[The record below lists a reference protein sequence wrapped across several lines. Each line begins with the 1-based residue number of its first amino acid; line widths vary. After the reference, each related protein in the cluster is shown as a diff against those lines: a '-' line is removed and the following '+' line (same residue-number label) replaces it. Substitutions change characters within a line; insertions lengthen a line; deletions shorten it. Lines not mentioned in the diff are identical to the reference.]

1 MDDQEIDGSDALEAA
16 VHSYRPGT
24 SVKIT
29 YIRSGQQSTTT
40 ATLTS
45 AN

>member
-1 MDDQEIDGSDALEAA
+1 

-29 YIRSGQQSTTT
+29 YIRGNGQPQTTT
-40 ATLTS
+40 ATLAS
-45 AN
+45 ATDSSS

>member
-1 MDDQEIDGSDALEAA
+1 

-29 YIRSGQQSTTT
+29 YIRNGQQATTT
-40 ATLTS
+40 ATLAS
-45 AN
+45 ATDSSS